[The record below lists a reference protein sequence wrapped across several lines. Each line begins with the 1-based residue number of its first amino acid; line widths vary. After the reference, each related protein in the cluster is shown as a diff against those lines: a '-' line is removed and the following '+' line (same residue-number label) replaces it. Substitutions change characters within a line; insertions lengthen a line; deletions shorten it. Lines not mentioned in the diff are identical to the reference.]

1 MTIESLERL
10 YRAQPF
16 RPFTVHLA
24 DGREVAVEHP
34 EFLARTPAGRTIIVT
49 QADESF
55 EVIDLLLVT
64 SLSVRNGQARG
75 S

>member
-34 EFLARTPAGRTIIVT
+34 GFLARTPGGRTIIVT

-55 EVIDLLLVT
+55 EVIDRLLVT